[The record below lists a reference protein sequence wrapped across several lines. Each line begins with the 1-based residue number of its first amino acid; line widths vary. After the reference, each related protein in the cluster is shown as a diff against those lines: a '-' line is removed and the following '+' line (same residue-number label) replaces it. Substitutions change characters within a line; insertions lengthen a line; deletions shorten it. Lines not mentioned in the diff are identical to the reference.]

1 MEVNL
6 QDPKVI
12 AAAAAALLLVGAG
25 AHYMGRRSAAKKIEK
40 AQEAGEK
47 ILEDFAKEMAK
58 HTGTGQATA

>member
-1 MEVNL
+1 MEINI

-12 AAAAAALLLVGAG
+12 AAAAAALLIVGAG
-25 AHYMGRRSAAKKIEK
+25 AHYLGRRSANRKIEK

-58 HTGTGQATA
+58 HTGQATA